1 MAICYNKNMQ
11 KWIIG
16 VLLVAGIFYL
26 FRDKEIVKNFPNN
39 NQTIVAF
46 GDSLTAGYG
55 GNGHSYPAYLSEML
69 GRSVVNLGLSGELA
83 VHAPERLPDVLAQKP
98 YMVLI
103 EFGAN
108 DFMQQRSRQAAVSA
122 VEQVVDAVQNAGAI
136 AVIVD
141 TGGPGM
147 DDYTKDY
154 KKLAREKNALF
165 VPGILNGIFNKRAL
179 KSDVVHPNAE
189 GYKLVAQKVHKVIA
203 PYVK

>member
-1 MAICYNKNMQ
+1 M
-11 KWIIG
+11 
-16 VLLVAGIFYL
+16 AGIFYL
-26 FRDKEIVKNFPNN
+26 FRDKETVKNFPNN

-69 GRSVVNLGLSGELA
+69 GQTVVNLGLSGELA

-122 VEQVVDAVQNAGAI
+122 VEQIVDAVQNAGAI

-154 KKLAREKNALF
+154 KKLAREKKALF
-165 VPGILNGIFNKRAL
+165 VPGILNGIFNKKAL

>member
-1 MAICYNKNMQ
+1 MK
-11 KWIIG
+11 KWIFG
-16 VLLVAGIFYL
+16 VVLVAGIFYL
-26 FRDKEIVKNFPNN
+26 FRDKETVKNFPNN
-39 NQTIVAF
+39 NQTIVAV

-69 GRSVVNLGLSGELA
+69 GQTVVNLGLSGELA

-122 VEQVVDAVQNAGAI
+122 VEQIVDAVQNAGAI

-154 KKLAREKNALF
+154 KKLAREKKALF
-165 VPGILNGIFNKRAL
+165 VPGILNGIFNKKAL

>member
-1 MAICYNKNMQ
+1 MQ
-11 KWIIG
+11 KWIFG
-16 VLLVAGIFYL
+16 VVLVAGIFYL
-26 FRDKEIVKNFPNN
+26 FRDKETVKNFPNT

-46 GDSLTAGYG
+46 GDSLTEGYG

-69 GRSVVNLGLSGELA
+69 GQTVVNLGLSGELA

-122 VEQVVDAVQNAGAI
+122 VEQIVDAVQNAGAI

-154 KKLAREKNALF
+154 KKLAREKKALF
-165 VPGILNGIFNKRAL
+165 VPGILNGIFNKKAL

>member
-1 MAICYNKNMQ
+1 MQ

-26 FRDKEIVKNFPNN
+26 FRDKETVKNFPNT

-46 GDSLTAGYG
+46 GDSLTEGYG

-69 GRSVVNLGLSGELA
+69 GQTVVNLGLSGELA

-122 VEQVVDAVQNAGAI
+122 VEQIVDAVQNAGAI

>member
-26 FRDKEIVKNFPNN
+26 FRDKETVKNFPNN

-55 GNGHSYPAYLSEML
+55 GHGHSYPAYLSEML

-122 VEQVVDAVQNAGAI
+122 VEQVVDVVQNAGAI